1 MSEEKKIDVK
11 NNPIGTSGN
20 CYILFG
26 SGDSKNKQITNFIMK
41 PLNGI
46 QSDNEQYFVEI
57 EFTLSSGRKFVK
69 QLSSTAFSSTQKFK
83 TAIKNL
89 GGIDM
94 TFDGTESNLSDIQ
107 KYMTAKYANYNH
119 CQGIDYIGLYR
130 LEDDWVYVGTDGAI
144 NKKGAAIDS
153 IVSVVEDNE
162 ALKSV
167 IIDAKMPNA
176 SELQSIVK
184 DLFCFNSLDRTINI
198 IGWVCVC
205 FLKERLRKRKIKLSH
220 LVLEGAAG
228 SGKSET
234 LEKVIQPIFGL
245 IGSGIGCS
253 GITKFSV
260 LKSTSSTNLLPVIF
274 EEYKPHKLSK
284 IEQDLISGTL
294 RSVYDYQTSQRGRTD
309 QSVVNY
315 MRRSPIIVV
324 GESSFDESAV
334 KERIIDVQFAKSD
347 RTEEHTEHFKSICK
361 KEKILNKLGKA
372 LLLFAMNIPDD
383 VLDDLIQRSRIFDD
397 TEFETR
403 VILGISNV
411 YLGLLFLQDLFD
423 SYHLDLW
430 KMTGINQKIIRDTLI
445 TNTKNAMDGN
455 SSVHSAVDNII
466 EVFDTMALK
475 HRIREKIDFT
485 VNHKENELCL
495 RLNIIYDE
503 FTKYM
508 RETNRTDI
516 DMLPARQFTKQLKKE
531 SYYKDY
537 LLRNFLNTG
546 NDGKD
551 EEIRIRCFV
560 LNLDM
565 LNKSCSLEAFKAEES
580 EYPVDNDGFIIMDE
594 SNQEELPF
602 T

>member
-26 SGDSKNKQITNFIMK
+26 SGDSKNKQITNFVMK

-46 QSDNEQYFVEI
+46 QSESGYFIEI
-57 EFTLSSGRKFVK
+57 EFTLASGRKFVK
-69 QLSSTAFSSTQKFK
+69 QISSTAFSSTQKFK

-107 KYMTAKYANYNH
+107 KFMTTKYDYNH
-119 CQGIDYIGLYR
+119 CQGINYIGLFFMND
-130 LEDDWVYVGTDGAI
+130 EWVYVGTDGSI

-167 IIDAKMPNA
+167 ISDAKMPNA
-176 SELQSIVK
+176 SELQSIAK
-184 DLFCFNSLDRTINI
+184 DLFCFNTLDRTINI

-205 FLKERLRKRKIKLSH
+205 FLKERMRQRKIKLSH

-274 EEYKPHKLSK
+274 EEYKPHRLSK

-309 QSVVNY
+309 QSVMNY

-347 RTEEHTEHFKSICK
+347 RTEEHTKHFNSICK

-383 VLDDLIQRSRIFDD
+383 VLDDMIQKSRIFEG

-403 VILGISNV
+403 IILGISNI

-423 SYHLDLW
+423 SYHLDLE
-430 KMTGINQKIIRDTLI
+430 KLTGVNQSVVYEILVN
-445 TNTKNAMDGN
+445 NTKNAMDG
-455 SSVHSAVDNII
+455 SSNVHSAVDNII
-466 EVFDTMALK
+466 EVFDIMALK
-475 HRIREKIDFT
+475 HRIKEKYDFT
-485 VNHKENELCL
+485 INPKENEICFRINL
-495 RLNIIYDE
+495 IYDE

-516 DMLPARQFTKQLKKE
+516 DMLPPRQFTKQLKKE
-531 SYYKDY
+531 NYYKDY
-537 LLRNFLNTG
+537 LLRNFLSTDKDG
-546 NDGKD
+546 NE
-551 EEIRIRCFV
+551 EEIRVRCFV
-560 LNLDM
+560 LDLDL
-565 LNKSCSLEAFKAEES
+565 LNKSCNLEAFKTEES
-580 EYPVDNDGFIIMDE
+580 EYPVNNDGFIIMDE
-594 SNQEELPF
+594 NNQEELPF

>member
-26 SGDSKNKQITNFIMK
+26 SVDSKNKQITNFVMK

-46 QSDNEQYFVEI
+46 QSDNEYFIEI

-94 TFDGTESNLSDIQ
+94 TFDGTESNLADIQ
-107 KYMTAKYANYNH
+107 KFMTSRYDGYNH
-119 CQGIDYIGLYR
+119 CQGVNYIGLYK
-130 LEDDWVYVGTDGAI
+130 LGDDWVYIGTDASI
-144 NKKGAAIDS
+144 NKKGAVIDS

-167 IIDAKMPNA
+167 ITEATMPNT
-176 SELQSIVK
+176 SELQAIAK
-184 DLFCFNSLDRTINI
+184 DLFCFNTSERTISI

-205 FLKERLRKRKIKLSH
+205 FLKERLRQRKIKLSH

-347 RTEEHTEHFKSICK
+347 RTEEHTEHFRSICK

-383 VLDDLIQRSRIFDD
+383 VLDDMIQRSRIFDD

-403 VILGISNV
+403 VVLGISNV
-411 YLGLLFLQDLFD
+411 YLGLLFLQDLYD
-423 SYHLDLW
+423 SYHLDLY
-430 KMTGINQKIIRDTLI
+430 KMVGINQAVIRETLI
-445 TNTKNAMDGN
+445 NSTKNAMDG
-455 SSVHSAVDNII
+455 SCSVRSAVDNII

-475 HRIREKIDFT
+475 RRIRDKFDFS
-485 VNHKENELCL
+485 VNPKENELCL
-495 RLNIIYDE
+495 RLNVIYDE

-516 DMLPARQFTKQLKKE
+516 DMLPVRQFTKQLKKE
-531 SYYKDY
+531 SYFKDY
-537 LLRNFLNTG
+537 LLRNFLSTG
-546 NDGKD
+546 NDGKE
-551 EEIRIRCFV
+551 EEIRVRCFV
-560 LNLDM
+560 LDLEM
-565 LNKSCSLEAFKAEES
+565 LNKSCNLEAFKTDDS
-580 EYPVDNDGFIIMDE
+580 EYQVDDDGFIMMDE
-594 SNQEELPF
+594 NSQEELPF

>member
-26 SGDSKNKQITNFIMK
+26 SGDSKNKQITNFVMK

-46 QSDNEQYFVEI
+46 QSDNEYFIEI

-94 TFDGTESNLSDIQ
+94 TFDGTESNLADIQ
-107 KYMTAKYANYNH
+107 KFMTSRYDGYNH
-119 CQGIDYIGLYR
+119 CQGVNYIGLYK
-130 LEDDWVYVGTDGAI
+130 LGDDWVYIGTDASI
-144 NKKGAAIDS
+144 NKKGAVIDS

-167 IIDAKMPNA
+167 ITEATMPNT
-176 SELQSIVK
+176 SELQAIAK
-184 DLFCFNSLDRTINI
+184 DLFCFNTSERTISI

-205 FLKERLRKRKIKLSH
+205 FLKERLRQRKIKLSH

-411 YLGLLFLQDLFD
+411 YLGFLFLQDLFD

-546 NDGKD
+546 NDGKE

-565 LNKSCSLEAFKAEES
+565 LNKSCSLEAFRTEES